1 MLSSLKRGL
10 LALGVATTVVAVG
23 AATAS
28 AATTWTVTAGTTAS
42 GSTTFTAS
50 TTGTSPQI
58 HFSDL
63 VTGGALTCASGTAK
77 GTVPHLGSGLSNPLA
92 NITGSTWATCTG
104 PFGLNLAVSQPTT
117 SVWTLNGDSYN
128 ATTGVTSGHIS
139 NVTANVTSIP
149 AGSCSFTVSGA
160 VTGTYTNSTHVLAV
174 ANSGTTYALTISAVS
189 GCFGV
194 VGNGHAASFTANYNV
209 TTPLGALTVTS
220 P

>member
-10 LALGVATTVVAVG
+10 FAVGIATTVVAVG
-23 AATAS
+23 MASAS
-28 AATTWTVTAGTTAS
+28 AATTWTEKAGTTTT
-42 GSTTFTAS
+42 GSTTFTAA

-63 VTGGALTCASGTAK
+63 TTGGALTCASGTAH
-77 GTVPHLGSGLSNPLA
+77 GTIPLGTHSATLG

-104 PFGLNLAVSQPTT
+104 PFGLNLIVTQPST
-117 SVWTLNGDSYN
+117 SSWVLTGDSYN

-139 NVTANVTSIP
+139 NVTANITSNP

-160 VTGTYTNSTHVLAV
+160 VNATYTNSTHVLAV
-174 ANSGTTYALTISAVS
+174 ANSGTTNFLTISNVS

-194 VGNGHAASFTANYNV
+194 VGSGHHASFTANYSV